1 MGGVPPAPETARV
14 LVVDDNP
21 VSRLLAVRML
31 ACCGYPADTA
41 NDGVEAVA
49 AVQRRPYDV
58 VFMDVQMP
66 EMDGIEATRQIRRR
80 LPQAR
85 QPRIAALTGAAS
97 DSDRDD
103 CLRAGMDDV
112 VTKPFRTEDLLSA
125 IERSRE
131 R

>member
-1 MGGVPPAPETARV
+1 VVGDPPALEPARV

-21 VSRLLAVRML
+21 VSRLVAVRML
-31 ACCGYPADTA
+31 ACCGYEADTA

-49 AVQRRPYDV
+49 AVQRQPYDV

-80 LPQAR
+80 LPPSR

-97 DSDRDD
+97 DADRDD

-112 VTKPFRTEDLLSA
+112 VTKPFRAEDLVST